1 MLMHYH
7 WGLGV
12 GHLYSHQDNEANL
25 TAPSAPVISD
35 SVSSAASLCDNRQ
48 GISEEHIDNVDEDN
62 LHHSVTV
69 EPVNEGDFPEHSLKN
84 MEDDFLDVDDP
95 CPGVNKDDE
104 VLEDDVLEML
114 EDMFGPDEDD

>member
-1 MLMHYH
+1 MLMRYH

-12 GHLYSHQDNEANL
+12 GHLYSCQDNEANL

-35 SVSSAASLCDNRQ
+35 SVSSAAGQCDNHQ
-48 GISEEHIDNVDEDN
+48 GVSEEHIDNVDEDN

-69 EPVNEGDFPEHSLKN
+69 EPVNEGNSPEHSLKN

-95 CPGVNKDDE
+95 HPGVNEDDE